1 VIMLV
6 FHMQDP
12 KTDTNLQAFACGGS
26 GEKRSVDAA
35 AAREDIDQGF
45 RCGSFSAEEFER
57 L

>member
-1 VIMLV
+1 MIMLV